1 MAGVFDRLQGE
12 LDDRKQEG
20 GISALDLADL
30 PASLRKLMRLL
41 LREVEMNYQDLVEA
55 VAEMPEDVRL
65 DRSELDQALETLRN
79 KNWLIRRGVGEK
91 VSYKVNLRRKAGS
104 EFAANL
110 WSSLDD
116 KIAQQEGS
124 TDQEKSG

>member
-30 PASLRKLMRLL
+30 PAPLRKLMRLL
-41 LREVEMNYQDLVEA
+41 LREVEMSYQDLVEA

-65 DRSELDQALETLRN
+65 DQSELDQALETLLN

-104 EFAANL
+104 DFAANL

-116 KIAQQEGS
+116 KIARQEGS
-124 TDQEKSG
+124 TDQDKRG